1 MNIILYNKLNY
12 NIGIDIG
19 DNITNKL
26 IKNNMTLI
34 IPELDEEYN
43 INLVMGDN
51 ILATDN
57 ILLHNIK
64 IKTSIK
70 VIYLEIIVFR
80 YYMIIVIRNKINV
93 ILYIDSV
100 SFSYNIIPYIDRNID
115 IDNIKLKYE
124 ILENIKLIRKKINLR
139 HIILTE
145 DDIIILEEKLN
156 KIINNIDI
164 IPNQKLLDIKQ
175 NLNNMFFI

>member
-1 MNIILYNKLNY
+1 
-12 NIGIDIG
+12 
-19 DNITNKL
+19 
-26 IKNNMTLI
+26 
-34 IPELDEEYN
+34 
-43 INLVMGDN
+43 
-51 ILATDN
+51 
-57 ILLHNIK
+57 
-64 IKTSIK
+64 
-70 VIYLEIIVFR
+70 
-80 YYMIIVIRNKINV
+80 MIIVIRNKINV
-93 ILYIDSV
+93 ILYIDCV
-100 SFSYNIIPYIDRNID
+100 SFSYNMIPYIDRNID